1 MPKADSPRDYITDYE
16 RAICYYT
23 LPKVVS
29 PVTYGIVVAY
39 SVCLFEAVG
48 AVAIGTLLDSRVW
61 IIAGYSALAGI
72 IVFGLL
78 VFMARA
84 LVNEVRQRKMLAVAR
99 GVPDAAS
106 AGAEAPDPF
115 ANHVLLKHPL
125 DARGKLFVCTEN
137 DATIKYFVDSAPNR
151 RWWKVKTPQDVEV
164 CRLESLSKVGSF
176 VLGGGLPR
184 RLGVYAGEEEIAQIV
199 RRFSFTVPYVE
210 IRCRIPEPRLYIVRQ
225 EGIYLGDC
233 LIGRI
238 YSLRRSFYLDMDKY
252 LFHDAVLAYFVTKT

>member
-1 MPKADSPRDYITDYE
+1 MPIADSPRDYVTDYE

-48 AVAIGTLLDSRVW
+48 AVVIGTLLNSRVW
-61 IIAGYSALAGI
+61 IIAGYAALAGI

-99 GVPDAAS
+99 GVPDAA
-106 AGAEAPDPF
+106 GAETEVPDPF
-115 ANHVLLKHPL
+115 ANHILLKHPL
-125 DARGKLFVCTEN
+125 EARGRLFVCTEN

-151 RWWKVKTPQDVEV
+151 RWWKIKTPQDVEV
-164 CRLESLSKVGSF
+164 CHLEA
-176 VLGGGLPR
+176 LGRFRRFTFIGGLPH

-210 IRCRIPEPRLYIVRQ
+210 IRCRIPEPRVYVVRQ
-225 EGIYLGDC
+225 EGIYWGDC

-238 YSLRRSFYLDMDKY
+238 YSLRRSFYLDMEKY